1 MHRRHEPANVPIEIL
16 RSLVVV
22 LDQGSF
28 TNAARELALT
38 QSAISAQM
46 KRLKSI
52 LSDDIFE
59 PGKLN
64 ITLTER
70 GELVASFAR
79 RIVAM
84 NDRLIGGFTTESR
97 IGIAML
103 YSGTVLRKIVL
114 SCREAG
120 LDDIRY
126 HCDTSVNLLKR
137 FEAGHL
143 DAVLILSSSPRH
155 DARAAWSEPMVW
167 TTSKSF
173 EHDPTKPLPWLSWPG
188 SAEDEIAQHAFR
200 LASTRYETVFVAA
213 DLTSHM
219 QAVSS
224 GLGYRLMPLRAV
236 PSDIKIADAPYLP
249 SAPHMHFSIM
259 ICEELAQAKAEA
271 LTHCLKVAAQ

>member
-1 MHRRHEPANVPIEIL
+1 MHRRHEPTNVPIEIL
-16 RSLVVV
+16 RSLVVI
-22 LDQGSF
+22 LDRGSF

-52 LSDDIFE
+52 LSDDVFE

-64 ITLTER
+64 ITLTKR
-70 GELVASFAR
+70 GEWVASFAR

-84 NDRLIGGFTTESR
+84 NDQLIGGFSAESR
-97 IGIAML
+97 VGISML
-103 YSGTVLRKIVL
+103 YSGSVLRKIVS

-120 LDDIRY
+120 LDGIRY
-126 HCDTSVNLLKR
+126 HCDTSTNLLKR

-143 DAVLILSSSPRH
+143 DAVLILSSSPRP
-155 DARAAWSEPMVW
+155 DARAGWSEPMVW
-167 TTSKSF
+167 TSSKSF
-173 EHDPTKPLPWLSWPG
+173 EHDPSKPLPWLSWPG

-200 LASTRYETVFVAA
+200 LANTRYETVFVAA

-224 GLGYRLMPLRAV
+224 GLGYRLMPLRAAPADV
-236 PSDIKIADAPYLP
+236 KIADAPYLP
-249 SAPHMHFSIM
+249 SVSHIHFSVM
-259 ICEELAQAKAEA
+259 VGEELAQEKAET
-271 LTHCLKVAAQ
+271 LTRCLQDAAR